1 MGQIRVVVVDD
12 HQLMLDAI
20 RLTLE
25 QSEDIELVGEALT
38 GSEALPLIGRT
49 HPDLV
54 LLDIRMPQM
63 DGLTCLGKIRERHP
77 KIKVVILSGIDE
89 PEQIQTALKHGASAF
104 VVKHVDPRDLASALR
119 QAMAGTV
126 FQMLGSGE
134 SSEENAAKA
143 AGVTESEMRV
153 LTALARGLSNK
164 QIATELFITEQT
176 VKFHL
181 TNIYRKLHV
190 RTEPKRLA
198 TRTSTGSSS
207 TRSSRS
213 LKQHSGAVLA
223 SRGELDAQTRSP
235 RTPRLHEERDL
246 RAGFPLTLRHRVKN
260 EQRVLADRHGDTFC
274 FAQGGAQLLELRR
287 IAEQDAH
294 QLGGTPD
301 RTSTA

>member
-25 QSEDIELVGEALT
+25 QSDDIELVGEALT

-49 HPDLV
+49 QPDLV

-63 DGLTCLGKIRERHP
+63 DGLTCLAKIRERHP

-164 QIATELFITEQT
+164 QIAAELFITEQT

-190 RTEPKRLA
+190 ANRTEA
-198 TRTSTGSSS
+198 TRYAY
-207 TRSSRS
+207 
-213 LKQHSGAVLA
+213 QHGIVVNPFFEVA
-223 SRGELDAQTRSP
+223 
-235 RTPRLHEERDL
+235 
-246 RAGFPLTLRHRVKN
+246 
-260 EQRVLADRHGDTFC
+260 
-274 FAQGGAQLLELRR
+274 
-287 IAEQDAH
+287 
-294 QLGGTPD
+294 
-301 RTSTA
+301 

>member
-1 MGQIRVVVVDD
+1 
-12 HQLMLDAI
+12 MLDAI

-49 HPDLV
+49 QPDLV

-63 DGLTCLGKIRERHP
+63 DGLTCLAKIRERHP

-134 SSEENAAKA
+134 SSEDNAARA

-164 QIATELFITEQT
+164 QIAAELFITEQT

-190 RTEPKRLA
+190 ANRTEA
-198 TRTSTGSSS
+198 TRYAY
-207 TRSSRS
+207 
-213 LKQHSGAVLA
+213 QHGIVVNPFFEVA
-223 SRGELDAQTRSP
+223 
-235 RTPRLHEERDL
+235 
-246 RAGFPLTLRHRVKN
+246 
-260 EQRVLADRHGDTFC
+260 
-274 FAQGGAQLLELRR
+274 
-287 IAEQDAH
+287 
-294 QLGGTPD
+294 
-301 RTSTA
+301 

>member
-1 MGQIRVVVVDD
+1 VVDD

-164 QIATELFITEQT
+164 QIAAELFITEQT

-190 RTEPKRLA
+190 ANRTEA
-198 TRTSTGSSS
+198 TRYAY
-207 TRSSRS
+207 
-213 LKQHSGAVLA
+213 QHGIVVNPFFEVA
-223 SRGELDAQTRSP
+223 
-235 RTPRLHEERDL
+235 
-246 RAGFPLTLRHRVKN
+246 
-260 EQRVLADRHGDTFC
+260 
-274 FAQGGAQLLELRR
+274 
-287 IAEQDAH
+287 
-294 QLGGTPD
+294 
-301 RTSTA
+301 

>member
-25 QSEDIELVGEALT
+25 QSDDIELVGEALT

-49 HPDLV
+49 QPDLV

-134 SSEENAAKA
+134 SSEDNAARA

-164 QIATELFITEQT
+164 QIAAELFITEQT

-190 RTEPKRLA
+190 ANRTEA
-198 TRTSTGSSS
+198 TRYAY
-207 TRSSRS
+207 
-213 LKQHSGAVLA
+213 QHGIVVNPFFEVA
-223 SRGELDAQTRSP
+223 
-235 RTPRLHEERDL
+235 
-246 RAGFPLTLRHRVKN
+246 
-260 EQRVLADRHGDTFC
+260 
-274 FAQGGAQLLELRR
+274 
-287 IAEQDAH
+287 
-294 QLGGTPD
+294 
-301 RTSTA
+301 

>member
-190 RTEPKRLA
+190 ANRTEA
-198 TRTSTGSSS
+198 TRYAY
-207 TRSSRS
+207 
-213 LKQHSGAVLA
+213 QHGIVVNPFFEVA
-223 SRGELDAQTRSP
+223 
-235 RTPRLHEERDL
+235 
-246 RAGFPLTLRHRVKN
+246 
-260 EQRVLADRHGDTFC
+260 
-274 FAQGGAQLLELRR
+274 
-287 IAEQDAH
+287 
-294 QLGGTPD
+294 
-301 RTSTA
+301 

>member
-1 MGQIRVVVVDD
+1 VGQIRVVVVDD

-25 QSEDIELVGEALT
+25 QSKDIELVGEALT

-49 HPDLV
+49 QPDLV

-164 QIATELFITEQT
+164 QIAAELFITEQT

-190 RTEPKRLA
+190 ANRTEA
-198 TRTSTGSSS
+198 TRYAY
-207 TRSSRS
+207 
-213 LKQHSGAVLA
+213 QHGIVVNPFFEVA
-223 SRGELDAQTRSP
+223 
-235 RTPRLHEERDL
+235 
-246 RAGFPLTLRHRVKN
+246 
-260 EQRVLADRHGDTFC
+260 
-274 FAQGGAQLLELRR
+274 
-287 IAEQDAH
+287 
-294 QLGGTPD
+294 
-301 RTSTA
+301 

>member
-1 MGQIRVVVVDD
+1 MSANVAGDGDGTKRDCGVGQIRVVVVDD

-126 FQMLGSGE
+126 FQMLGNGD

-164 QIATELFITEQT
+164 QIAAELFITEQT

-190 RTEPKRLA
+190 ANRTEA
-198 TRTSTGSSS
+198 TRYAY
-207 TRSSRS
+207 
-213 LKQHSGAVLA
+213 QHGIVVNPFFEVA
-223 SRGELDAQTRSP
+223 
-235 RTPRLHEERDL
+235 
-246 RAGFPLTLRHRVKN
+246 
-260 EQRVLADRHGDTFC
+260 
-274 FAQGGAQLLELRR
+274 
-287 IAEQDAH
+287 
-294 QLGGTPD
+294 
-301 RTSTA
+301 

>member
-1 MGQIRVVVVDD
+1 VVVDD

-25 QSEDIELVGEALT
+25 QSDDIELVGEALT

-49 HPDLV
+49 QPDLV

-63 DGLTCLGKIRERHP
+63 DGLTCLAKIRERHP

-134 SSEENAAKA
+134 SSEDNAARA

-164 QIATELFITEQT
+164 QIAAELFITEQT

-190 RTEPKRLA
+190 ANRTEA
-198 TRTSTGSSS
+198 TRYAY
-207 TRSSRS
+207 
-213 LKQHSGAVLA
+213 QHGIVVNPFFEVA
-223 SRGELDAQTRSP
+223 
-235 RTPRLHEERDL
+235 
-246 RAGFPLTLRHRVKN
+246 
-260 EQRVLADRHGDTFC
+260 
-274 FAQGGAQLLELRR
+274 
-287 IAEQDAH
+287 
-294 QLGGTPD
+294 
-301 RTSTA
+301 

>member
-1 MGQIRVVVVDD
+1 
-12 HQLMLDAI
+12 MLDAI

-25 QSEDIELVGEALT
+25 QCEDIELVGEALT

-164 QIATELFITEQT
+164 QIAAELFITEQT

-190 RTEPKRLA
+190 ANRTEA
-198 TRTSTGSSS
+198 TRYAY
-207 TRSSRS
+207 
-213 LKQHSGAVLA
+213 QHGIVVNPFFEVA
-223 SRGELDAQTRSP
+223 
-235 RTPRLHEERDL
+235 
-246 RAGFPLTLRHRVKN
+246 
-260 EQRVLADRHGDTFC
+260 
-274 FAQGGAQLLELRR
+274 
-287 IAEQDAH
+287 
-294 QLGGTPD
+294 
-301 RTSTA
+301 

>member
-1 MGQIRVVVVDD
+1 
-12 HQLMLDAI
+12 MLDAI

-49 HPDLV
+49 QPDLV

-89 PEQIQTALKHGASAF
+89 PEQIQTALKHGACAF

-134 SSEENAAKA
+134 STEDNAARA

-164 QIATELFITEQT
+164 QIAAELFITEQT

-190 RTEPKRLA
+190 ANRTEA
-198 TRTSTGSSS
+198 TRYAY
-207 TRSSRS
+207 
-213 LKQHSGAVLA
+213 QHGIVVNPFFEVA
-223 SRGELDAQTRSP
+223 
-235 RTPRLHEERDL
+235 
-246 RAGFPLTLRHRVKN
+246 
-260 EQRVLADRHGDTFC
+260 
-274 FAQGGAQLLELRR
+274 
-287 IAEQDAH
+287 
-294 QLGGTPD
+294 
-301 RTSTA
+301 

>member
-1 MGQIRVVVVDD
+1 VGRIRVVVVDD

-25 QSEDIELVGEALT
+25 QSKDIELVGEALT

-164 QIATELFITEQT
+164 QIAAELFITEQT

-190 RTEPKRLA
+190 ANRTEA
-198 TRTSTGSSS
+198 TRYAY
-207 TRSSRS
+207 
-213 LKQHSGAVLA
+213 QHGIVVNPFFEVA
-223 SRGELDAQTRSP
+223 
-235 RTPRLHEERDL
+235 
-246 RAGFPLTLRHRVKN
+246 
-260 EQRVLADRHGDTFC
+260 
-274 FAQGGAQLLELRR
+274 
-287 IAEQDAH
+287 
-294 QLGGTPD
+294 
-301 RTSTA
+301 

>member
-1 MGQIRVVVVDD
+1 VGQIRVVVVDD

-49 HPDLV
+49 QPDLV

-134 SSEENAAKA
+134 SSEGNAAKA

-164 QIATELFITEQT
+164 QIAAELFITEQT

-190 RTEPKRLA
+190 ANRTEA
-198 TRTSTGSSS
+198 TRYAY
-207 TRSSRS
+207 
-213 LKQHSGAVLA
+213 QHGIVVNPFFEVA
-223 SRGELDAQTRSP
+223 
-235 RTPRLHEERDL
+235 
-246 RAGFPLTLRHRVKN
+246 
-260 EQRVLADRHGDTFC
+260 
-274 FAQGGAQLLELRR
+274 
-287 IAEQDAH
+287 
-294 QLGGTPD
+294 
-301 RTSTA
+301 

>member
-1 MGQIRVVVVDD
+1 
-12 HQLMLDAI
+12 MLDAI

-164 QIATELFITEQT
+164 QIAAELFITEQT

-190 RTEPKRLA
+190 GNRTEA
-198 TRTSTGSSS
+198 TRYAY
-207 TRSSRS
+207 
-213 LKQHSGAVLA
+213 QHGIVVNPFFEVA
-223 SRGELDAQTRSP
+223 
-235 RTPRLHEERDL
+235 
-246 RAGFPLTLRHRVKN
+246 
-260 EQRVLADRHGDTFC
+260 
-274 FAQGGAQLLELRR
+274 
-287 IAEQDAH
+287 
-294 QLGGTPD
+294 
-301 RTSTA
+301 

>member
-1 MGQIRVVVVDD
+1 
-12 HQLMLDAI
+12 MLDAI

-25 QSEDIELVGEALT
+25 QSDDIELVGEALT

-49 HPDLV
+49 QPDLV

-134 SSEENAAKA
+134 SSEDNAARA

-164 QIATELFITEQT
+164 QIAAELFITEQT

-190 RTEPKRLA
+190 ANRTEA
-198 TRTSTGSSS
+198 TRYAY
-207 TRSSRS
+207 
-213 LKQHSGAVLA
+213 QHGIVVNPFFEVA
-223 SRGELDAQTRSP
+223 
-235 RTPRLHEERDL
+235 
-246 RAGFPLTLRHRVKN
+246 
-260 EQRVLADRHGDTFC
+260 
-274 FAQGGAQLLELRR
+274 
-287 IAEQDAH
+287 
-294 QLGGTPD
+294 
-301 RTSTA
+301 

>member
-1 MGQIRVVVVDD
+1 VRQIRVVVVDD

-25 QSEDIELVGEALT
+25 QSKDIELVGEALT

-49 HPDLV
+49 QPDLV

-126 FQMLGSGE
+126 FQMLGNGD

-164 QIATELFITEQT
+164 QIAAELFITEQT

-190 RTEPKRLA
+190 ANRTEA
-198 TRTSTGSSS
+198 TRYAY
-207 TRSSRS
+207 
-213 LKQHSGAVLA
+213 QHGIVVNPFFEVA
-223 SRGELDAQTRSP
+223 
-235 RTPRLHEERDL
+235 
-246 RAGFPLTLRHRVKN
+246 
-260 EQRVLADRHGDTFC
+260 
-274 FAQGGAQLLELRR
+274 
-287 IAEQDAH
+287 
-294 QLGGTPD
+294 
-301 RTSTA
+301 

>member
-1 MGQIRVVVVDD
+1 VGQIRVVVVDD

-25 QSEDIELVGEALT
+25 QSKDIELVGEALT

-49 HPDLV
+49 QPDLV

-119 QAMAGTV
+119 QAMSGTV

-164 QIATELFITEQT
+164 QIAAELFITEQT

-190 RTEPKRLA
+190 ANRTEA
-198 TRTSTGSSS
+198 TRYAY
-207 TRSSRS
+207 
-213 LKQHSGAVLA
+213 QHGIVVNPFFEVA
-223 SRGELDAQTRSP
+223 
-235 RTPRLHEERDL
+235 
-246 RAGFPLTLRHRVKN
+246 
-260 EQRVLADRHGDTFC
+260 
-274 FAQGGAQLLELRR
+274 
-287 IAEQDAH
+287 
-294 QLGGTPD
+294 
-301 RTSTA
+301 

>member
-1 MGQIRVVVVDD
+1 LSANVSGDGDARKRDCGVGQIRVVVVDD

-164 QIATELFITEQT
+164 QIAAELFITEQT

-190 RTEPKRLA
+190 ANRTEA
-198 TRTSTGSSS
+198 TRYAY
-207 TRSSRS
+207 
-213 LKQHSGAVLA
+213 QHGIVVNPFFEVA
-223 SRGELDAQTRSP
+223 
-235 RTPRLHEERDL
+235 
-246 RAGFPLTLRHRVKN
+246 
-260 EQRVLADRHGDTFC
+260 
-274 FAQGGAQLLELRR
+274 
-287 IAEQDAH
+287 
-294 QLGGTPD
+294 
-301 RTSTA
+301 

>member
-1 MGQIRVVVVDD
+1 
-12 HQLMLDAI
+12 MLDAI

-25 QSEDIELVGEALT
+25 QSKDIELVGEALT

-164 QIATELFITEQT
+164 QIAAELFITEQT

-190 RTEPKRLA
+190 ANRTEA
-198 TRTSTGSSS
+198 TRYAY
-207 TRSSRS
+207 
-213 LKQHSGAVLA
+213 QHGIVVNPFFEVA
-223 SRGELDAQTRSP
+223 
-235 RTPRLHEERDL
+235 
-246 RAGFPLTLRHRVKN
+246 
-260 EQRVLADRHGDTFC
+260 
-274 FAQGGAQLLELRR
+274 
-287 IAEQDAH
+287 
-294 QLGGTPD
+294 
-301 RTSTA
+301 

>member
-1 MGQIRVVVVDD
+1 VVDD

-25 QSEDIELVGEALT
+25 QSDDIELVGEALT

-49 HPDLV
+49 QPDLV

-134 SSEENAAKA
+134 SSEDNAARA

-164 QIATELFITEQT
+164 QIAAELFITEQT

-190 RTEPKRLA
+190 ANRTEA
-198 TRTSTGSSS
+198 TRYAY
-207 TRSSRS
+207 
-213 LKQHSGAVLA
+213 QHGIVVNPFFEVA
-223 SRGELDAQTRSP
+223 
-235 RTPRLHEERDL
+235 
-246 RAGFPLTLRHRVKN
+246 
-260 EQRVLADRHGDTFC
+260 
-274 FAQGGAQLLELRR
+274 
-287 IAEQDAH
+287 
-294 QLGGTPD
+294 
-301 RTSTA
+301 

>member
-1 MGQIRVVVVDD
+1 
-12 HQLMLDAI
+12 MLDAI

-126 FQMLGSGE
+126 FQMLRNGD

-164 QIATELFITEQT
+164 QIAAELFITEQT

-190 RTEPKRLA
+190 ANRTEA
-198 TRTSTGSSS
+198 TRYAY
-207 TRSSRS
+207 
-213 LKQHSGAVLA
+213 QHGIVVNPFFEVA
-223 SRGELDAQTRSP
+223 
-235 RTPRLHEERDL
+235 
-246 RAGFPLTLRHRVKN
+246 
-260 EQRVLADRHGDTFC
+260 
-274 FAQGGAQLLELRR
+274 
-287 IAEQDAH
+287 
-294 QLGGTPD
+294 
-301 RTSTA
+301 

>member
-1 MGQIRVVVVDD
+1 MVVDD

-25 QSEDIELVGEALT
+25 QSDDIELVGEALT

-49 HPDLV
+49 QPDLV

-63 DGLTCLGKIRERHP
+63 DGLTCLAKIRERHP

-134 SSEENAAKA
+134 SSEDNAARA

-164 QIATELFITEQT
+164 QIAAELFITEQT

-190 RTEPKRLA
+190 ANRTEA
-198 TRTSTGSSS
+198 TRYAY
-207 TRSSRS
+207 
-213 LKQHSGAVLA
+213 QHGIVVNPFFEVA
-223 SRGELDAQTRSP
+223 
-235 RTPRLHEERDL
+235 
-246 RAGFPLTLRHRVKN
+246 
-260 EQRVLADRHGDTFC
+260 
-274 FAQGGAQLLELRR
+274 
-287 IAEQDAH
+287 
-294 QLGGTPD
+294 
-301 RTSTA
+301 

>member
-1 MGQIRVVVVDD
+1 
-12 HQLMLDAI
+12 MLDAI

-164 QIATELFITEQT
+164 QIAAELFITEQP
-176 VKFHL
+176 VKFLL
-181 TNIYRKLHV
+181 TYIYRKLHV
-190 RTEPKRLA
+190 ANRTEA
-198 TRTSTGSSS
+198 TRYAY
-207 TRSSRS
+207 
-213 LKQHSGAVLA
+213 QHGIVVNPFFEVA
-223 SRGELDAQTRSP
+223 
-235 RTPRLHEERDL
+235 
-246 RAGFPLTLRHRVKN
+246 
-260 EQRVLADRHGDTFC
+260 
-274 FAQGGAQLLELRR
+274 
-287 IAEQDAH
+287 
-294 QLGGTPD
+294 
-301 RTSTA
+301 

>member
-1 MGQIRVVVVDD
+1 MSPATGTEWRGCGVGQIRVVLVDD

-49 HPDLV
+49 LPDLV

-77 KIKVVILSGIDE
+77 TIKVVILSGIDE

-164 QIATELFITEQT
+164 QIAAELFITEQT

-190 RTEPKRLA
+190 ANRTEA
-198 TRTSTGSSS
+198 TRYAY
-207 TRSSRS
+207 
-213 LKQHSGAVLA
+213 QHGIVVNPFFEVA
-223 SRGELDAQTRSP
+223 
-235 RTPRLHEERDL
+235 
-246 RAGFPLTLRHRVKN
+246 
-260 EQRVLADRHGDTFC
+260 
-274 FAQGGAQLLELRR
+274 
-287 IAEQDAH
+287 
-294 QLGGTPD
+294 
-301 RTSTA
+301 

>member
-1 MGQIRVVVVDD
+1 VGQIRVVVVDD

-25 QSEDIELVGEALT
+25 QSDDIELVGEALT

-49 HPDLV
+49 QPDLV

-63 DGLTCLGKIRERHP
+63 DGLTCLAKIRERHP

-134 SSEENAAKA
+134 SSEDNAARA

-164 QIATELFITEQT
+164 QIAAELFITEQT

-190 RTEPKRLA
+190 ANRTEA
-198 TRTSTGSSS
+198 TRYAY
-207 TRSSRS
+207 
-213 LKQHSGAVLA
+213 QHGIVVNPFFEVA
-223 SRGELDAQTRSP
+223 
-235 RTPRLHEERDL
+235 
-246 RAGFPLTLRHRVKN
+246 
-260 EQRVLADRHGDTFC
+260 
-274 FAQGGAQLLELRR
+274 
-287 IAEQDAH
+287 
-294 QLGGTPD
+294 
-301 RTSTA
+301 

>member
-1 MGQIRVVVVDD
+1 
-12 HQLMLDAI
+12 MLDAI

-153 LTALARGLSNK
+153 LTSLARGLSNK
-164 QIATELFITEQT
+164 QIAAELFITEQT

-190 RTEPKRLA
+190 ANRTEA
-198 TRTSTGSSS
+198 TRYAY
-207 TRSSRS
+207 
-213 LKQHSGAVLA
+213 QHGIVVNPFFEVA
-223 SRGELDAQTRSP
+223 
-235 RTPRLHEERDL
+235 
-246 RAGFPLTLRHRVKN
+246 
-260 EQRVLADRHGDTFC
+260 
-274 FAQGGAQLLELRR
+274 
-287 IAEQDAH
+287 
-294 QLGGTPD
+294 
-301 RTSTA
+301 

>member
-25 QSEDIELVGEALT
+25 QSDDIELVGEALT

-49 HPDLV
+49 QPDLV

-63 DGLTCLGKIRERHP
+63 DGLTCLAKIRERHP

-134 SSEENAAKA
+134 SSEDNAARA

-164 QIATELFITEQT
+164 QIAAELFITEQT

-190 RTEPKRLA
+190 ANRTEA
-198 TRTSTGSSS
+198 TRYAY
-207 TRSSRS
+207 
-213 LKQHSGAVLA
+213 QHGIVVNPFFEVA
-223 SRGELDAQTRSP
+223 
-235 RTPRLHEERDL
+235 
-246 RAGFPLTLRHRVKN
+246 
-260 EQRVLADRHGDTFC
+260 
-274 FAQGGAQLLELRR
+274 
-287 IAEQDAH
+287 
-294 QLGGTPD
+294 
-301 RTSTA
+301 

>member
-1 MGQIRVVVVDD
+1 
-12 HQLMLDAI
+12 MLDAI

-38 GSEALPLIGRT
+38 GSEALPMIGRT
-49 HPDLV
+49 QPDLV

-77 KIKVVILSGIDE
+77 TIKVVILSGIDE

-126 FQMLGSGE
+126 FQMLGNGE

-164 QIATELFITEQT
+164 QIAAELFITEQT

-190 RTEPKRLA
+190 ANRTEA
-198 TRTSTGSSS
+198 TRYAY
-207 TRSSRS
+207 
-213 LKQHSGAVLA
+213 QHGIVVNPFFEVA
-223 SRGELDAQTRSP
+223 
-235 RTPRLHEERDL
+235 
-246 RAGFPLTLRHRVKN
+246 
-260 EQRVLADRHGDTFC
+260 
-274 FAQGGAQLLELRR
+274 
-287 IAEQDAH
+287 
-294 QLGGTPD
+294 
-301 RTSTA
+301 

>member
-1 MGQIRVVVVDD
+1 VGQIRVVVVDD

-49 HPDLV
+49 QPDLV

-164 QIATELFITEQT
+164 QIAAELFITEQT

-190 RTEPKRLA
+190 ANRTEA
-198 TRTSTGSSS
+198 TRYAY
-207 TRSSRS
+207 
-213 LKQHSGAVLA
+213 QHGIVVNPFFEVA
-223 SRGELDAQTRSP
+223 
-235 RTPRLHEERDL
+235 
-246 RAGFPLTLRHRVKN
+246 
-260 EQRVLADRHGDTFC
+260 
-274 FAQGGAQLLELRR
+274 
-287 IAEQDAH
+287 
-294 QLGGTPD
+294 
-301 RTSTA
+301 

>member
-1 MGQIRVVVVDD
+1 VGQIRVVVVDD

-25 QSEDIELVGEALT
+25 QSDDIELVGEALT

-49 HPDLV
+49 QPDLV

-63 DGLTCLGKIRERHP
+63 DGLTCLAKIRERHP

-164 QIATELFITEQT
+164 QIAAELFITEQT

-190 RTEPKRLA
+190 ANRTEA
-198 TRTSTGSSS
+198 TRYAY
-207 TRSSRS
+207 
-213 LKQHSGAVLA
+213 QHGIVVNPFFEVA
-223 SRGELDAQTRSP
+223 
-235 RTPRLHEERDL
+235 
-246 RAGFPLTLRHRVKN
+246 
-260 EQRVLADRHGDTFC
+260 
-274 FAQGGAQLLELRR
+274 
-287 IAEQDAH
+287 
-294 QLGGTPD
+294 
-301 RTSTA
+301 

>member
-1 MGQIRVVVVDD
+1 
-12 HQLMLDAI
+12 MLDAI

-164 QIATELFITEQT
+164 QIAAELFITEQT

-190 RTEPKRLA
+190 ANRTEA
-198 TRTSTGSSS
+198 TRYAY
-207 TRSSRS
+207 
-213 LKQHSGAVLA
+213 QHGIVVNPFFEVA
-223 SRGELDAQTRSP
+223 
-235 RTPRLHEERDL
+235 
-246 RAGFPLTLRHRVKN
+246 
-260 EQRVLADRHGDTFC
+260 
-274 FAQGGAQLLELRR
+274 
-287 IAEQDAH
+287 
-294 QLGGTPD
+294 
-301 RTSTA
+301 